1 MRSIIITV
9 ENINNEII
17 VGVSCKGDSPKEVK
31 QFLEGLNLTNK
42 QKIKYNKDIV
52 NCIKEF
58 KLEMSKCSVEIEKN
72 NKIWEEK
79 INNILLD
86 QQNKFKE
93 QQNKFK
99 EQQNKFKEQQNKF
112 KEQENKF
119 KEQEE
124 KINKL
129 QRVLKDN
136 EIDFEF

>member
-9 ENINNEII
+9 ENKDNEII

-99 EQQNKFKEQQNKF
+99 EQ
-112 KEQENKF
+112 ENKF

>member
-9 ENINNEII
+9 ENKYNEII

-31 QFLEGLNLTNK
+31 QFLESLNLTNK

-79 INNILLD
+79 MNNILLD
-86 QQNKFKE
+86 
-93 QQNKFK
+93 
-99 EQQNKFKEQQNKF
+99 QQNKF